1 MLRWLAGL
9 VLCALA
15 AAPAFAQDKEM
26 IVVTGARI
34 QQDVDQ
40 PAQSE
45 RVPGGV
51 FSGPPYVSII
61 VPADY
66 VIFTVSLETGTRSVD
81 ERERE
86 LDRTFTA
93 LSTRVSRTQGV
104 VMEVGEPGDSAPQ
117 ETATAKEAIVD
128 DGERSSIP
136 IVLKFSVRQGDT
148 FGTIRQRAET
158 FIEGIQM
165 TGRAEA
171 VTGDLQYIGVM
182 EPKKHREALLRKIAE
197 DTRLLQSIFSGSGG
211 GPPAMSL
218 TGLEGRVK
226 TRPSGPLELE
236 MYIPY
241 AIVLGSPQ
249 ALR

>member
-9 VLCALA
+9 VFCAFA
-15 AAPAFAQDKEM
+15 VAPAFAQDKEM
-26 IVVTGARI
+26 IVVTGAKI
-34 QQDVDQ
+34 QQDSDE
-40 PAQSE
+40 AQSA
-45 RVPGGV
+45 RVPGGF
-51 FSGPPYVSII
+51 FSAPPYVSII

-86 LDRTFTA
+86 LERTFAA
-93 LSTRVSRTQGV
+93 LSTRVSRAQGV

-128 DGERSSIP
+128 DGDRSFIP
-136 IVLKFSVRQGDT
+136 IVLKFSVREGDT
-148 FGTIRQRAET
+148 FSAVRQRAET

-197 DTRLLQSIFSGSGG
+197 DTRLLQSIFTGPGG
-211 GPPAMSL
+211 APAMSL
-218 TGLEGRVK
+218 TGLEGRVRN
-226 TRPSGPLELE
+226 RPSGPLEME